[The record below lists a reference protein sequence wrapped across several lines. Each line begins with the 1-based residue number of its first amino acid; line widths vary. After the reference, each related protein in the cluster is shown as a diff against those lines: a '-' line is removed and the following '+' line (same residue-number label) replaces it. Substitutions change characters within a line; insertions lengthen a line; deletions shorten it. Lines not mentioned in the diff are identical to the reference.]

1 MARIL
6 SPSKNVFSQTL
17 ISFTEIRQMTLNG
30 MKVDL
35 LAAVSDLHLARNWQI
50 AEYGWRGFKL
60 QGLQAVKG
68 LIWKAKHNVFT
79 SVKINKSF

>member
-1 MARIL
+1 MTRIP

-17 ISFTEIRQMTLNG
+17 ISSTEIRQMTLNG
-30 MKVDL
+30 TKVDL
-35 LAAVSDLHLARNWQI
+35 LAAVSGLHLARNWQI

-60 QGLQAVKG
+60 QGLRAVKG
-68 LIWKAKHNVFT
+68 LIWKAKHNIFT